1 MAATAER
8 LILGSASVAR
18 AELLRAAGVDV
29 TIEPASIDESRL
41 KSGARRRGDSA
52 IACASALAAEKA
64 RMVSFRQP
72 EALVI
77 GADQILVVGEEWF
90 DKPADLAEAREQ
102 LRALRGRTHR
112 LETAA
117 VVMRDGV
124 PLWHAASTP
133 EMQMRWFSDAFIEAY
148 VAAEGETLLGS
159 VGAYRLEGRGVQLFS
174 RISGDHFA
182 VLGLPLVE
190 LLGFLRERGAM
201 AI

>member
-8 LILGSASVAR
+8 LILASASVAR
-18 AELLRAAGVDV
+18 AGLLRSAGVDF
-29 TIEPASIDESRL
+29 TIEPAAIDESRL
-41 KSGARRRGDSA
+41 KAEARRRGDSA

-64 RMVSFRQP
+64 HMVSCRQP

-77 GADQILVVGEEWF
+77 GADQILAVGGEWF

-112 LETAA
+112 LETATVA
-117 VVMRDGV
+117 MRDAV
-124 PLWHAASTP
+124 PLWRAASTP

-148 VAAEGETLLGS
+148 VAAEGERLLGS

-174 RISGDHFA
+174 QISGDYFA
-182 VLGLPLVE
+182 VLGLPLIE
-190 LLGFLRERGAM
+190 LLGFLRERGVM
-201 AI
+201 AN